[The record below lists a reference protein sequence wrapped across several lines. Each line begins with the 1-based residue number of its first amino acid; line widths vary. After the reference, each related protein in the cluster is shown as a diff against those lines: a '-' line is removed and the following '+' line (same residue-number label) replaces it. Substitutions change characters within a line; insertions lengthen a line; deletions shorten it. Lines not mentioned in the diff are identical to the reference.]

1 MRQQF
6 KQELFTGRIYTAD
19 PDDLRHQIRYRH
31 DDDRGLMGGGDVLC
45 ACAGAGVVE
54 EGQFYVHIGSAAWCG
69 TVTGRPSLDLK
80 SRQLCLAHVVPGTY
94 APHHTMYNG
103 GNCEQW
109 IRESVFHLEDFAS
122 EMISMN
128 VHDIIESKIR
138 SIPPGSQNLI
148 FLPYMRGGDP
158 PFFDPDARGAFIG
171 LSMGHTKEHLYRAV
185 LEGVAF
191 QLKMILDVFL
201 EHGHKIKEIRFV
213 GGGAENPLWSQVIS
227 DVFQRE
233 ILIPEAPREAGC
245 MGAAMAG
252 GVGIGMFPDFSK
264 AAKMIRIRDTVQP
277 RSEWFETYDRLY
289 SVFRE
294 SYGALKP
301 LYDKLA
307 RLERTATTS
316 CS

>member
-1 MRQQF
+1 MFDLNNLCWSKEIIEAADISLERLPETRSSTELAGYIS
-6 KQELFTGRIYTAD
+6 QEAAQETSLKAGTPVI
-19 PDDLRHQIRYRH
+19 
-31 DDDRGLMGGGDVLC
+31 MGGGDVLC

-54 EGQFYVHIGSAAWCG
+54 EGQFYVHAGSAAWCG
-69 TVTGRPSLDLK
+69 TVTARPSLDFK
-80 SRQLCLAHVVPGTY
+80 SRQLCLAHVVPGAY

-109 IRESVFHLEDFAS
+109 IRDSAFNLESSAS
-122 EMISMN
+122 EAASMN
-128 VHDIIESKIR
+128 VHNIIESKVR
-138 SIPPGSQNLI
+138 LTPPGSQNLI

-171 LSMGHTKEHLYRAV
+171 LDMGHTKEHLYRAV

-201 EHGHKIKEIRFV
+201 EHGHEIKEIRFV
-213 GGGAENPLWSQVIS
+213 GGGAENSLWGQIIA

-233 ILIPEAPREAGC
+233 ILVPEAPREAGC

-252 GVGIGMFPDFSK
+252 GVGIGMFSDLSE

-277 RSEWFETYDRLY
+277 RPEWF
-289 SVFRE
+289 
-294 SYGALKP
+294 
-301 LYDKLA
+301 
-307 RLERTATTS
+307 
-316 CS
+316 